1 MVPQNSKSEKS
12 MFAQKIEK
20 WIFSEGSVSFDVMYH
35 IDKDIKHE
43 VTKVVF
49 SLKKV
54 KMCQNLQ
61 FSHNFLFFDVE
72 KIILWS

>member
-12 MFAQKIEK
+12 VFARKIEK

-54 KMCQNLQ
+54 FVEGKNKILYI
-61 FSHNFLFFDVE
+61 FE
-72 KIILWS
+72 KI

>member
-1 MVPQNSKSEKS
+1 MVPQNSKSETS
-12 MFAQKIEK
+12 VFAQKIEK

-49 SLKKV
+49 LLKKY
-54 KMCQNLQ
+54 L
-61 FSHNFLFFDVE
+61 
-72 KIILWS
+72 

>member
-12 MFAQKIEK
+12 VFARKIEK

-49 SLKKV
+49 LLKKY
-54 KMCQNLQ
+54 L
-61 FSHNFLFFDVE
+61 
-72 KIILWS
+72 

>member
-12 MFAQKIEK
+12 VFAQKIEK

-35 IDKDIKHE
+35 IDKHIKHE
-43 VTKVVF
+43 VTKVFF

-54 KMCQNLQ
+54 FVEGKNKILYI
-61 FSHNFLFFDVE
+61 FE
-72 KIILWS
+72 KI